1 MAAEDRLPM
10 QGDETL
16 SPVDLPGDPAEDG
29 HALRWTTIAI
39 AVAAAF
45 LLPFNAVTIDEW
57 ANELP
62 PSPAAAR
69 LTAVTGAWFGFT
81 ERVGLAAPRATLHAA
96 WKRGEALT
104 FAGGE
109 GAEDPAPDTSP
120 PSR

>member
-16 SPVDLPGDPAEDG
+16 SPVDLPADPAEDR
-29 HALRWTTIAI
+29 HALRWTSIAI
-39 AVAAAF
+39 AIAAAF
-45 LLPFNAVTIDEW
+45 LLPFNAVTLDEW

-62 PSPAAAR
+62 PSAGAAR
-69 LTAVTGAWFGFT
+69 LTAVTGAWFALT
-81 ERVGLAAPRATLHAA
+81 ERIELAAPRATLHAA

-104 FAGGE
+104 FASGQ
-109 GAEDPAPDTSP
+109 GAADPAPDTSP